1 MVLPVEAAVV
11 LVVMEHIQ
19 AVAVRQA
26 KVMMVETLLAQLPVP
41 AVVAVKAL
49 LAAMA
54 VIHQQAVHHTIGITV
69 VLGERV
75 LRMLTFLITS
85 TLRLVAEVA
94 ACTIQALVVITAPQA
109 LEALVSVATVVITA
123 TEVTQHYIAVAVAE
137 AAQELRWVIPL

>member
-1 MVLPVEAAVV
+1 
-11 LVVMEHIQ
+11 
-19 AVAVRQA
+19 
-26 KVMMVETLLAQLPVP
+26 
-41 AVVAVKAL
+41 
-49 LAAMA
+49 
-54 VIHQQAVHHTIGITV
+54 V